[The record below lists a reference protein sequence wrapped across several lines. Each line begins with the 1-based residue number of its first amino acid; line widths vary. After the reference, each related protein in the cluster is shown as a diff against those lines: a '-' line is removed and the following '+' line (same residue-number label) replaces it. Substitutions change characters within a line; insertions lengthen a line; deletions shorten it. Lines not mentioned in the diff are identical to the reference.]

1 LHAIEKVII
10 CIPKVIISR
19 TYFFTADSYKIDRRK
34 REKAVSF
41 SEDVGVFTIDDV
53 GHEDPCRDGSH
64 SSGCD
69 PR

>member
-10 CIPKVIISR
+10 CIPKVIISP
-19 TYFFTADSYKIDRRK
+19 TYFFMADSYKIDRRK

-41 SEDVGVFTIDDV
+41 SEDVGVFAIGDID
-53 GHEDPCRDGSH
+53 HEDPCRGGSH